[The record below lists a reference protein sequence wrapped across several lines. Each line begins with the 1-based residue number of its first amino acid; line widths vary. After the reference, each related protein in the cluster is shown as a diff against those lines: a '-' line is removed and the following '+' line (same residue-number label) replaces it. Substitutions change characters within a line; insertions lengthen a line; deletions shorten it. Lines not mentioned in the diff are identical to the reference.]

1 MKERIIQFQLGY
13 KSNNNIIMKKAILVT
28 IVIVE
33 LCMTVLTY
41 LVFDSKNSTFL
52 FSGGSVGS
60 TMKIFGPN
68 FLLVLI
74 LYISTVISSFYFRKR
89 SKYLLLCFFIFFTT
103 WFFSGRTIGVY
114 WTGELTT
121 GWFYISTDKVI
132 LSKGKDCSG
141 DVIECTTAKNS
152 YLFRLILINGSVEQD
167 VFAGPTIRPALRN
180 YFNKKG
186 SAKGPS

>member
-1 MKERIIQFQLGY
+1 
-13 KSNNNIIMKKAILVT
+13 MKKVILTMV
-28 IVIVE
+28 IIVE

-41 LVFDSKNSTFL
+41 LVFDSKNSTLL

-74 LYISTVISSFYFRKR
+74 SYILTVISSFYFRKR
-89 SKYLLLCFFIFFTT
+89 LKHLLLCFFIFLSF
-103 WFFSGRTIGVY
+103 WFISGRTVGVY
-114 WTGELTT
+114 WTGELAT

-132 LSKGKDCSG
+132 LSKGEDCSG

-152 YLFRLILINGSVEQD
+152 CLFRLILFNGSVEKEI
-167 VFAGPTIRPALRN
+167 FAGPTIRSALRN
-180 YFNKKG
+180 YFNKNESTKG
-186 SAKGPS
+186 ST